1 MSIYDRSSAEAKE
14 LKAFIDNDYTLY
26 KSRYEPM
33 VENQKKK
40 LGKKIYNPK
49 LSEKMWKYLADDGA
63 KKYKKDYGSGMRTFS
78 PNDRREVAEML
89 RDDFEDEMKVTGFMR
104 KDGKPTQKAIQ
115 HAMTKA
121 QKKKFLSQRKNK
133 LTQRNLDRN
142 K

>member
-1 MSIYDRSSAEAKE
+1 MKPFDERSEEVKE
-14 LKAFIDNDYTLY
+14 LKLFIDNDADLY
-26 KSRYEPM
+26 RQRYEPM
-33 VENQKKK
+33 VKNQKKK

-49 LSEKMWKYLADDGA
+49 LSEKMWKYLADAGA
-63 KKYKKDYGSGMRTFS
+63 KKYQREYGSGMQIFS
-78 PNDRREVAEML
+78 PKDRREVAEML
-89 RDDFEDEMKVTGFMR
+89 RDDFEDRMKNEGFMR

>member
-1 MSIYDRSSAEAKE
+1 MKPYDERSWEVKE
-14 LKAFIDNDYTLY
+14 LKLLIDNDADLY
-26 KSRYEPM
+26 RQRYEPM

-40 LGKKIYNPK
+40 LGKQVYNPK
-49 LSEKMWKYLADDGA
+49 LSEKMWKYLADAGN
-63 KKYKKDYGSGMRTFS
+63 KKYAKDYGPSGGWT

-89 RDDFEDEMKVTGFMR
+89 RDDFEDRMKNEGFMR